1 MSSLSSATGA
11 LPSATLDQQQYMQL
25 MVTQLQ
31 NQDPLNPMSD
41 TDFISQLSQFSTQ
54 AGIEQLNTSFSNMLS
69 LQQLTQGASL
79 VGLNVVYQAPGSSN
93 GAQLGT
99 VTGVTVNQGQLQ
111 AVIQGQAVP
120 ISNIQ
125 GIQ

>member
-1 MSSLSSATGA
+1 MSTLSSVSSA
-11 LPSATLDQQQYMQL
+11 LPSATLDQQQYLQL

-31 NQDPLNPMSD
+31 NQDPLDPISD
-41 TDFISQLSQFSTQ
+41 TDFISQLSQFATQ

-69 LQQLTQGASL
+69 LQQLTQGANL
-79 VGLNVVYQAPGSSN
+79 VGLNVVYQAPGSSS
-93 GAQLGT
+93 AVQTGT
-99 VTGVTVNQGQLQ
+99 VTGVTINQGQLQ
-111 AVIQGQAVP
+111 AVIQGQSIP